1 MQYCVCVCLQVA
13 YNIRI
18 ALVGH
23 IQFPEVLSLNWI
35 QSNFISSLM
44 EKIMVIKTVRE
55 KVYKEVLTYNSF
67 DGPVPS
73 TTLTL

>member
-1 MQYCVCVCLQVA
+1 MCAHGEIEMRINTSAILCVCLQVA

-55 KVYKEVLTYNSF
+55 KVRKY
-67 DGPVPS
+67 
-73 TTLTL
+73 